1 MRESQKK
8 SKKVKKSRRLCL
20 FCLSTL
26 IYIYCR
32 CLHHFCFILNQS
44 NKQNPLTLSLCFFF
58 FFSTLQTSS
67 IIIILLSENKTVEAM
82 RGCLDKEFVLK
93 QKDTTVDDVRRALES
108 CARAAKPREPMVL
121 HSLRRAMY
129 LMSQSMSNI
138 ILLRPLIRALSI
150 RDTETAKVAGG
161 MLLILEFSPPITATW
176 SEMLYCSDRGTKR

>member
-1 MRESQKK
+1 MESWIHWRVGLHRGCK
-8 SKKVKKSRRLCL
+8 SFPDVKSNMS
-20 FCLSTL
+20 FESEAAWVL
-26 IYIYCR
+26 I
-32 CLHHFCFILNQS
+32 
-44 NKQNPLTLSLCFFF
+44 
-58 FFSTLQTSS
+58 
-67 IIIILLSENKTVEAM
+67 NKTVEAM

>member
-1 MRESQKK
+1 MGI
-8 SKKVKKSRRLCL
+8 V
-20 FCLSTL
+20 
-26 IYIYCR
+26 
-32 CLHHFCFILNQS
+32 FILFVYFDLYLLSMSSSILFHFEPIQQTKPIN
-44 NKQNPLTLSLCFFF
+44 TLFFVF
-58 FFSTLQTSS
+58 LFSISFLFHVQQTSS

>member
-1 MRESQKK
+1 MS
-8 SKKVKKSRRLCL
+8 SSFL
-20 FCLSTL
+20 F
-26 IYIYCR
+26 
-32 CLHHFCFILNQS
+32 HFEPIQQTKPINTFFF
-44 NKQNPLTLSLCFFF
+44 FFF

-121 HSLRRAMY
+121 HSLRRAMS

-138 ILLRPLIRALSI
+138 ILLRPLIRPLSI

>member
-1 MRESQKK
+1 MGI
-8 SKKVKKSRRLCL
+8 V
-20 FCLSTL
+20 
-26 IYIYCR
+26 
-32 CLHHFCFILNQS
+32 FILFVYFD
-44 NKQNPLTLSLCFFF
+44 LYLLSMSSSFLFHFEPIQQTKPINTFFMFF

>member
-1 MRESQKK
+1 MGI
-8 SKKVKKSRRLCL
+8 V
-20 FCLSTL
+20 
-26 IYIYCR
+26 
-32 CLHHFCFILNQS
+32 FILFVYFD
-44 NKQNPLTLSLCFFF
+44 LYLLSMSSSFLFHFEPIQQTKPINTFFIFFF
-58 FFSTLQTSS
+58 FQFLFISRATKHLQLLLFSFP
-67 IIIILLSENKTVEAM
+67 KTVEAM

>member
-1 MRESQKK
+1 MGI
-8 SKKVKKSRRLCL
+8 V
-20 FCLSTL
+20 
-26 IYIYCR
+26 
-32 CLHHFCFILNQS
+32 FILFVYFD
-44 NKQNPLTLSLCFFF
+44 LYLLSMSSSFLFHFEPIQQTKPINTFFMFFFF
-58 FFSTLQTSS
+58 FFSIFFFFFQFLFISRATKHLQ
-67 IIIILLSENKTVEAM
+67 LLLFSFPKTVEAM